1 MHRSPS
7 GPVSFHVHG
16 QEASPLSPPV
26 KGKSPSDL
34 PFRPQPSVTSAR
46 ERGIFWTASHPCSI
60 CVSFIALI
68 RVCHL
73 GPVWLLDHHLPLT
86 VDFRGKV
93 PCFRSSGRVAAWD
106 SAVVLSVI
114 CGLTDLKVRSSCLAK
129 VKSKWRGSLSW
140 WKKLRATCFG
150 YYRDILSQEATAVL
164 WCWGVTEVL
173 SLGTQWWTSLAVQW
187 LRMCLRCRGNGF
199 NPWSGKIPHARQRS
213 LCAQLLSLACPR
225 ARAHNER
232 PVHCSEEQRL
242 LSATRKPVPSEDPA
256 PPRRKR
262 QQQQQIRY
270 CRGRVVVSGM

>member
-1 MHRSPS
+1 MPSDLLRHPCLALLWFFVTSVHRSPS

-34 PFRPQPSVTSAR
+34 PFRPQPSVTSAG

-129 VKSKWRGSLSW
+129 VKSKWRGSLS
-140 WKKLRATCFG
+140 
-150 YYRDILSQEATAVL
+150 
-164 WCWGVTEVL
+164 
-173 SLGTQWWTSLAVQW
+173 
-187 LRMCLRCRGNGF
+187 
-199 NPWSGKIPHARQRS
+199 
-213 LCAQLLSLACPR
+213 
-225 ARAHNER
+225 
-232 PVHCSEEQRL
+232 
-242 LSATRKPVPSEDPA
+242 
-256 PPRRKR
+256 
-262 QQQQQIRY
+262 
-270 CRGRVVVSGM
+270 